1 MVTALILT
9 KSAFYAAE
17 AAVLL
22 NLSVQQ
28 VYRLV
33 HGKKLR
39 AYKDYGGRS
48 WKIPA
53 DSIVEYMRNWQE
65 VGVSQ
70 KIVNIN
76 KKERNYV

>member
-17 AAVLL
+17 SAVLL

-53 DSIVEYMRNWQE
+53 DSIVEYMRNRQE
-65 VGVSQ
+65 MGSIAENSQ
-70 KIVNIN
+70 
-76 KKERNYV
+76 YQ

>member
-1 MVTALILT
+1 MVTALKLT

-39 AYKDYGGRS
+39 
-48 WKIPA
+48 
-53 DSIVEYMRNWQE
+53 V
-65 VGVSQ
+65 
-70 KIVNIN
+70 
-76 KKERNYV
+76 